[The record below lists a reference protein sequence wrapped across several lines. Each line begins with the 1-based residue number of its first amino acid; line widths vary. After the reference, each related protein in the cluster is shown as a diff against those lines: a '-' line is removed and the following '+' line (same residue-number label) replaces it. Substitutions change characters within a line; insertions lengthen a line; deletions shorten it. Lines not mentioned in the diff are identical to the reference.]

1 MKLLT
6 SALLALTL
14 ISCGAKADTLNFKN
28 TITHVQNVV
37 QVNVIC
43 DSLDTWKSI
52 AAAVVSGHMD
62 AGKKVFML
70 MVKDGRCIVLPD
82 RIPVFQV
89 KKVLSF
95 VDPRHGDAD
104 IWEVKYP
111 GAERT
116 FFSAFITPNKS
127 S

>member
-52 AAAVVSGHMD
+52 AAAVVSGRMD

-82 RIPVFQV
+82 RIPVFLL
-89 KKVLSF
+89 LSF
-95 VDPRHGDAD
+95 H
-104 IWEVKYP
+104 YP
-111 GAERT
+111 Q
-116 FFSAFITPNKS
+116 
-127 S
+127 